1 MDTCEP
7 HTLIWI
13 SPVVPQTQLEG
24 LYHWINLH
32 LTDSGLL
39 PLTSF
44 SKIRTRLVSEPKEAL
59 RLELDIRT
67 PGDPDAVLRFKE
79 LVWMEL
85 FAGSFPLERPY
96 ALSLREE
103 TVGRSPFKLACFDMD
118 STLINEEV
126 IDEIARTRGLYEE
139 VATITER
146 AMQGGLDF
154 SQSLRERVALFRGM
168 PKAAAEGII
177 PLLSVSPGG
186 EKLLDYFRFKG
197 IHTAVVSG
205 GFEFILKHFQKK
217 LFLDQVYGNVL
228 ETDDDEC
235 FTGKVEDPVVDAT
248 YKQKLVHRMKEN
260 YGASRSETIVI
271 GDGAN
276 DLQMMKEAGISVSFC
291 GKPKLT
297 AAVNTW
303 ILDRNL
309 LWIKVLL

>member
-1 MDTCEP
+1 MDTREP

-13 SPVVPQTQLEG
+13 SPVIPQTQLEG

-44 SKIRTRLVSEPKEAL
+44 SKIRTRILSEPKEAL
-59 RLELDIRT
+59 RLEIDIRS

-85 FAGSFPLERPY
+85 FAGTFPLERPY

-103 TVGRSPFKLACFDMD
+103 SVGRNPFKLICFDMD
-118 STLINEEV
+118 STLIDEEV

-139 VATITER
+139 VAAITER
-146 AMQGGLDF
+146 AMQGGPEF
-154 SQSLRERVALFRGM
+154 SQSLKERVALFRGI

-177 PLLSVSPGG
+177 PSLNVSPGG

-197 IHTAVVSG
+197 VSTAVVSG

-217 LFLDQVYGNVL
+217 LFLDQVYGNAL
-228 ETDDDEC
+228 ETDDEDC
-235 FTGKVEDPVVDAT
+235 FTGKVEDPIVDAV
-248 YKQKLVHRMKEN
+248 YKQKLVQRMREN
-260 YGASRSETIVI
+260 YGASRSETIVV

-276 DLQMMKEAGISVSFC
+276 DIQMMKEAGISVSFC

-309 LWIKVLL
+309 FWIKGLL